1 MQTDLI
7 TKVYFNE
14 HLTHSCVGMPQG
26 LQALLS
32 SLLLVV
38 WFFNIFQVVVGNVLD
53 RRKFEVVMV
62 TKEREDWIR
71 LSETEQTTGVEI
83 EKKIVEHLTQMHQD
97 SVTS

>member
-32 SLLLVV
+32 SSTRKTYVLVLRYSD
-38 WFFNIFQVVVGNVLD
+38 FGDTYISSMN
-53 RRKFEVVMV
+53 
-62 TKEREDWIR
+62 
-71 LSETEQTTGVEI
+71 
-83 EKKIVEHLTQMHQD
+83 
-97 SVTS
+97 

>member
-32 SLLLVV
+32 SLP
-38 WFFNIFQVVVGNVLD
+38 FFNHIHHNVMHITIFYLY
-53 RRKFEVVMV
+53 
-62 TKEREDWIR
+62 
-71 LSETEQTTGVEI
+71 
-83 EKKIVEHLTQMHQD
+83 LTIFIF
-97 SVTS
+97 VPTIFTPI

>member
-32 SLLLVV
+32 SFYLEESSNKLQYNEYFVSKISE
-38 WFFNIFQVVVGNVLD
+38 NIALNSWPLNILPYFTLNCTIQ
-53 RRKFEVVMV
+53 
-62 TKEREDWIR
+62 
-71 LSETEQTTGVEI
+71 
-83 EKKIVEHLTQMHQD
+83 
-97 SVTS
+97 

>member
-32 SLLLVV
+32 SYKYISPLNIVLASFICQLELVYYEGKYWV
-38 WFFNIFQVVVGNVLD
+38 YP
-53 RRKFEVVMV
+53 RMV
-62 TKEREDWIR
+62 YR
-71 LSETEQTTGVEI
+71 LA
-83 EKKIVEHLTQMHQD
+83 IVIPPG
-97 SVTS
+97 

>member
-32 SLLLVV
+32 SLS
-38 WFFNIFQVVVGNVLD
+38 WFAFILHGF
-53 RRKFEVVMV
+53 
-62 TKEREDWIR
+62 
-71 LSETEQTTGVEI
+71 TGI
-83 EKKIVEHLTQMHQD
+83 YKDLPSFTQMY
-97 SVTS
+97 T

>member
-32 SLLLVV
+32 SFLWRSGKPDQIKRNVMISTKSQGGMLVPDISLKSKSLKAAWV
-38 WFFNIFQVVVGNVLD
+38 Q
-53 RRKFEVVMV
+53 
-62 TKEREDWIR
+62 
-71 LSETEQTTGVEI
+71 
-83 EKKIVEHLTQMHQD
+83 
-97 SVTS
+97 SVKTRG

>member
-32 SLLLVV
+32 SYYCHSE
-38 WFFNIFQVVVGNVLD
+38 IF
-53 RRKFEVVMV
+53 
-62 TKEREDWIR
+62 
-71 LSETEQTTGVEI
+71 SY
-83 EKKIVEHLTQMHQD
+83 
-97 SVTS
+97 S